1 MGSSSCFLHSPLH
14 QFLPPPPL
22 SSSSSSGPFSLSS
35 RPFFIY
41 CRNAEG
47 KRKVS
52 RVPMASLHH
61 RLGPQDIDS
70 CKRRAL
76 LILGVSI
83 FPFLPWKNE
92 AFEVDA
98 VENQTV
104 KYRAL
109 GKRWFVILRHFELQ
123 LRKGAWT
130 EGE

>member
-1 MGSSSCFLHSPLH
+1 L
-14 QFLPPPPL
+14 
-22 SSSSSSGPFSLSS
+22 
-35 RPFFIY
+35 FIY
-41 CRNAEG
+41 FRNAEG

-98 VENQTV
+98 V
-104 KYRAL
+104 
-109 GKRWFVILRHFELQ
+109 GKF
-123 LRKGAWT
+123 
-130 EGE
+130 